1 MHTSRLLEPAAG
13 VTLESGD
20 RVTVTWESPRDSES
34 HHLGVWTDDG
44 RFHTIAD
51 DLPAEAR
58 SMEWRV
64 PEGIQGPARLSLI
77 ASRPGGEAPVIGAPI
92 IIRPPPVIGIPVVT
106 SFSPQEGPPGTPV
119 VIMGQNLG
127 GVISVSFGGASAAGQ
142 STARG
147 AVVQTM
153 VPAGATTGPITVL
166 TIAGEAA
173 SSASFR
179 VTSGSSGGVAIN
191 GFSPQSGAP
200 LTTVTINGHGLDGVA
215 TVTIGGVAA
224 NITSR
229 SEAQLQVTVPDDGED
244 GLIAVSGSTGSAQSS
259 QMFVVADARPPVI
272 TSFSPMSVP
281 VGQEVTIKG
290 KRFIKN
296 QTMVQF
302 AGDPRPAP
310 VGPSKPQPSKK
321 EITVRVPMG
330 AVSGTFDV
338 ITPAGRVTSND
349 RITITATLGIMSFS
363 PTFGRAGAALTI
375 TGTGFSVSP
384 KTRVFF
390 IVRLGID
397 EREVPSADVAVDSAT
412 AIRVLRA
419 PALPAGTNAVL
430 RVQNADGKLAE
441 SNIGFLALP
450 EEALRLDMVSPPSG
464 AGGQEVTLTG
474 AGFVIDPDF
483 LTARSTKIF
492 FGAADAGIRSSDGAT
507 QIKVTAPSQPAG
519 TVVDVKVVNV
529 DGMMS
534 TLQRAFTYGGPPAG
548 TGLSIQSV
556 NPNHGAAGDRVTITG
571 GGFKGTTRARFGQK
585 TGIVNFSGIATSV
598 DAIVPLQDNPNIG
611 AVDVVVFDAVDSSQT
626 ATLSNGF
633 TYDAGGPP
641 PPPPPPTTTLRVTS
655 VSPSQGPR
663 AGGTWVTIRGS
674 GFAPGARVTFGFRE
688 GTITS
693 VTPDTIMARTPSSF
707 FSGTVDVTV
716 TNPGGASETLFG
728 GFTYGFS
735 VFEI

>member
-1 MHTSRLLEPAAG
+1 MHTSRLLEPVAG

-20 RVTVTWESPRDSES
+20 RVTVTWESPKDSES

-44 RFHTIAD
+44 RFHTIAEE
-51 DLPAEAR
+51 LPAEAR

-92 IIRPPPVIGIPVVT
+92 LIRPPPPALGSPVVS

-119 VIMGQNLG
+119 VIAGQNLS
-127 GVISVSFGGASAAGQ
+127 GVISVSFGAASAAGQ

-147 AVVQTM
+147 AIVQTM

-166 TIAGEAA
+166 TLAGEATSA
-173 SSASFR
+173 ASFR

-191 GFSPQSGAP
+191 GFSPQSAAP
-200 LTTVTINGHGLDGVA
+200 FTTVTINGRGLDGVT
-215 TVTIGGVAA
+215 TVTIGGVPAS
-224 NITSR
+224 IVSR
-229 SEAQLQVTVPDDGED
+229 SEGQIQVTVPDDGED
-244 GLIAVSGSTGSAQSS
+244 GFIAVSGSTGSTQSS

-302 AGDPRPAP
+302 SGAAP
-310 VGPSKPQPSKK
+310 VGPSRPQSSKK
-321 EITVRVPMG
+321 EITVKVPAG
-330 AVSGTFDV
+330 AMSGTFDV
-338 ITPAGRVTSND
+338 ITPAGRVTSGD
-349 RITITATLGIMSFS
+349 RITITTTLAVTSFA

-375 TGTGFSVSP
+375 SGSGFTASP

-397 EREVPSADVAVDSAT
+397 EREVPSADVAVDSET
-412 AIRVLRA
+412 TIRILRT

-430 RVQNADGKLAE
+430 RVRNADGKLAE
-441 SNIGFLALP
+441 SNIGFLVLP
-450 EEALRLDMVSPPSG
+450 EEALRLDTVSPPSG

-483 LTARSTKIF
+483 VTARSTKIF
-492 FGAADAGIRSSDGAT
+492 FGAAEAGIRGSDGAT

-529 DGMMS
+529 DGMTS

-585 TGIVNFSGIATSV
+585 TGVVNFSGIATSV
-598 DAIVPLQDNPNIG
+598 DAIVPLQDNPNVG
-611 AVDVVVFDAVDSSQT
+611 AVDVVVFDAVDSSQS

-633 TYDAGGPP
+633 TYDAGGP

-674 GFAPGARVTFGFRE
+674 GFVPGARVTFGFRE

-693 VTPDTIMARTPSSF
+693 VMPDTIMARTPSSF

-716 TNPGGASETLFG
+716 TNPGGVSDTLFG
-728 GFTYGFS
+728 GFTYGS
-735 VFEI
+735 SIFEI